1 MSIPVWQIP
10 PVDIAKAVEALRVV
24 RLGQQMLRERAMIER
39 DLNIARSAYKDVSKK
54 LDTVRRWAGQ
64 GALNRFQSNAWVP
77 EHEQRVCAALDDIW
91 TAQENLKR
99 WEAWFD

>member
-10 PVDIAKAVEALRVV
+10 PVDIAKAVEAIRVV
-24 RLGQQMLRERAMIER
+24 RLGQQMLHERVLIER
-39 DLNIARSAYKDVSKK
+39 ELNIARSAYKDVSKK
-54 LDTVRRWAGQ
+54 LSTARRLGMQHRDHTTAFT
-64 GALNRFQSNAWVP
+64 A
-77 EHEQRVCAALDDIW
+77 ECEQRVCAALDDIW